1 MSFSSRPT
9 ALDSRAAPWPCF
21 QLFFSA
27 PLPVEGFLL
36 RPRRSTFTLQ
46 VSHFSFQV
54 SSFSSPPK
62 CQRARPLRF
71 CRVFLRCEHRAHTQ
85 ADAAN
90 SFVSRRLKKNT
101 PAVQWTLKCAAFVC
115 SRSLLFDFLFEFVH
129 AKGQIS
135 TERWNGKAALIFRQT
150 GNPNAAVTCADAR
163 HSTGSIVEANND
175 ILDCLH
181 ALVRAVD
188 PTDLEGKLRIVSK
201 MRIREYSPSR

>member
-1 MSFSSRPT
+1 M
-9 ALDSRAAPWPCF
+9 WKCGG
-21 QLFFSA
+21 
-27 PLPVEGFLL
+27 LPVK
-36 RPRRSTFTLQ
+36 SWQ
-46 VSHFSFQV
+46 SHVSQ
-54 SSFSSPPK
+54 
-62 CQRARPLRF
+62 L
-71 CRVFLRCEHRAHTQ
+71 
-85 ADAAN
+85 
-90 SFVSRRLKKNT
+90 
-101 PAVQWTLKCAAFVC
+101 
-115 SRSLLFDFLFEFVH
+115 
-129 AKGQIS
+129 S